1 MKIYAHRGSSI
12 AHPELTM
19 VAYKAALDDGADGF
33 ECDVRLTKDNQL
45 VLWHDADMQRIAG
58 NAARIADSTFNEIKS
73 HYPQVITLDQL
84 LVFARDNKKELAI
97 ETKHPVP
104 SASAVEKKVMH
115 LLGQEKTVADIH
127 LMSFSWL
134 ALEIIRKI
142 EPQQKT
148 VALLHDTFSFAMRRF
163 TSAQSIGPG
172 ITAFRQ
178 KPHLNQDPRNL
189 FVWTVDDADDMRF
202 CADNGV
208 DVLITN
214 TPSFARSVLG
224 YNY

>member
-19 VAYKAALDDGADGF
+19 AAYKAAVDEGADGF
-33 ECDVRLTKDNQL
+33 ECDVRITKDNQL
-45 VLWHDADMQRIAG
+45 VLWHDADMQRVAG
-58 NAARIADSTFNEIKS
+58 NSVRIADSTLKEIKS
-73 HYPQVITLDQL
+73 HYPQAMTLDEL
-84 LVFARDNKKELAI
+84 LMLARDNKKELAI

-104 SASAVEKKVMH
+104 SGSAVEKNVID
-115 LLGQEKTVADIH
+115 LLSQEKPVADIH
-127 LMSFSWL
+127 VMSFSWL
-134 ALEIIRKI
+134 ALENVRKI
-142 EPQQKT
+142 NPEQKT

-163 TSAQSIGPG
+163 TSAQAIGPG
-172 ITAFRQ
+172 ITTFRK

-189 FVWTVDDADDMRF
+189 FIWTVDDADDMRF

-214 TPSFARSVLG
+214 TPSYARSVLG
-224 YNY
+224 YN

>member
-19 VAYKAALDDGADGF
+19 AAYKAAVDEGADGF
-33 ECDVRLTKDNQL
+33 ECDVRITKDNQL
-45 VLWHDADMQRIAG
+45 VLWHDADMQRVAG
-58 NAARIADSTFNEIKS
+58 NPARIADSTLKEIKS
-73 HYPQVITLDQL
+73 HYQQAITLDEL
-84 LVFARDNKKELAI
+84 LILARDNKKELAI

-104 SASAVEKKVMH
+104 SGSAVEKGVME
-115 LLGQEKTVADIH
+115 LLSQEKLVADIH

-134 ALEIIRKI
+134 ALENVRKI
-142 EPQQKT
+142 SPEQKT

-163 TSAQSIGPG
+163 TSAQAIGPG
-172 ITAFRQ
+172 ITAFRK

-189 FVWTVDDADDMRF
+189 FIWTVDDADDMRF

-214 TPSFARSVLG
+214 TPSYARSVLG
-224 YNY
+224 YN

>member
-19 VAYKAALDDGADGF
+19 AAYKAAIDDGADGF
-33 ECDVRLTKDNQL
+33 ECDVRLTKDKEM
-45 VLWHDADMQRIAG
+45 VLWHDADLQRVAG
-58 NAARIADSTFNEIKS
+58 NAARIADLTLKEIKS
-73 HYPQVITLDQL
+73 HYPQAITLDEL
-84 LVFARDNKKELAI
+84 LILARDNKKELAI

-104 SASAVEKKVMH
+104 SGSAIEKKVME
-115 LLGQEKTVADIH
+115 LLAQEKPVADIYV
-127 LMSFSWL
+127 MSFSWR
-134 ALEIIRKI
+134 ALENIRKI
-142 EPQQKT
+142 DPHQKT

-172 ITAFRQ
+172 ITAFRK

-189 FVWTVDDADDMRF
+189 FIWTVDDADDMRF

-214 TPSFARSVLG
+214 TPSYARSVLG
-224 YNY
+224 YN

>member
-1 MKIYAHRGSSI
+1 MKIYAHRGSSST
-12 AHPELTM
+12 HPELTM
-19 VAYKAALDDGADGF
+19 AAYKAAIDDGADGF
-33 ECDVRLTKDNQL
+33 ECDVRLSKDNQL
-45 VLWHDADMQRIAG
+45 VLWHDADMQRAAG
-58 NAARIADSTFNEIKS
+58 SAARIADSTFKEIKS
-73 HYPQVITLDQL
+73 HYPQAITLDDL
-84 LVFARDNKKELAI
+84 LTFARDNKKELAI

-104 SASAVEKKVMH
+104 SASAVEKKVMQ
-115 LLGQEKTVADIH
+115 LLQQEKPVADIH
-127 LMSFSWL
+127 VMSFSWL
-134 ALEIIRKI
+134 ALENIRKI
-142 EPQQKT
+142 DPQQKT
-148 VALLHDTFSFAMRRF
+148 VALLHDRYSFAMRRF

-178 KPHLNQDPRNL
+178 KPQLNQDSRNL

-224 YNY
+224 YN

>member
-1 MKIYAHRGSSI
+1 MKIYAHRGSSV

-19 VAYKAALDDGADGF
+19 AAYKAAVDDGADGF

-45 VLWHDADMQRIAG
+45 VLWHDADMQRVAG
-58 NAARIADSTFNEIKS
+58 NAARIADITFKQIKS
-73 HYPQVITLDQL
+73 YYPQAITLEDL
-84 LVFARDNKKELAI
+84 LMLARDNKKELAI

-104 SASAVEKKVMH
+104 SASAVEKKVME
-115 LLGQEKTVADIH
+115 LLHQEKQGADIH
-127 LMSFSWL
+127 VMSFSWL
-134 ALEIIRKI
+134 ALENVRKI
-142 EPQQKT
+142 DPEQKT

-163 TSAQSIGPG
+163 TSAQAIGPG
-172 ITAFRQ
+172 ITALRK

-214 TPSFARSVLG
+214 TPSYARSVLG
-224 YNY
+224 YN

>member
-19 VAYKAALDDGADGF
+19 AAYKAAVDEGADGF
-33 ECDVRLTKDNQL
+33 ECDVRITKDNQL
-45 VLWHDADMQRIAG
+45 VLWHDADMQRVAG
-58 NAARIADSTFNEIKS
+58 NSARIADSTLKEIKS
-73 HYPQVITLDQL
+73 HYRQVITLDEL
-84 LVFARDNKKELAI
+84 LILARDNKKELAI

-104 SASAVEKKVMH
+104 SGSAVEKNVID
-115 LLGQEKTVADIH
+115 LLSQEKPVADIH
-127 LMSFSWL
+127 VMSFSWL
-134 ALEIIRKI
+134 ALENVRKI
-142 EPQQKT
+142 NPEQKT

-163 TSAQSIGPG
+163 TSAQAIGPG
-172 ITAFRQ
+172 ITTFRK

-189 FVWTVDDADDMRF
+189 FIWTVDDADDMRF

-214 TPSFARSVLG
+214 TPSYARSVLG
-224 YNY
+224 YH